1 MEPDTTYPY
10 FAYGSNLNRDE
21 MLERCPD
28 ARPHVTARLEGLAHL
43 PRRRQHRAG
52 RGPNRPRRAL
62 VAEPRRRGG
71 ARRLRGRPSYYRQR
85 IVQVQTDNGPRR
97 AMAYLMERPSYLGLP
112 SPGYFSRIAEGFDHW
127 GLPVRD
133 LQKALLETLSEL
145 EAMGVARYDPDG
157 PKRLRAVMSRGGSQP
172 SRLEAPDAPDPRGDL
187 RVWLDDDLE
196 NRAAPAGWIHVT
208 TAREAISLLDTERVV
223 ELSLDHDLGD
233 DERFGRGT
241 DVVDYLAEQQEI
253 HGRFCGRATGSGST
267 PRTRTAAMRCAG
279 RSTATPPS
287 IWRSRSRSARGVIPC
302 FGSRPRANAH
312 ADLLPP
318 GVGPPS
324 AGSGRAGRLRSGS

>member
-28 ARPHVTARLEGLAHL
+28 ARPHVTARLEGWRLTFRGVANIE
-43 PRRRQHRAG
+43 PAEG
-52 RGPNRPRRAL
+52 RTVHGAL
-62 VAEPRRRGG
+62 WWLSRDDAAALDAYEGV
-71 ARRLRGRPSYYRQR
+71 PSYYRQR

-133 LQKALLETLSEL
+133 LQKALLETLAEL

-157 PKRLRAVMSRGGSQP
+157 PKRLRAVMPRGGSQP
-172 SRLEAPDAPDPRGDL
+172 SRQVPEAPDPRGDL

-196 NRAAPAGWIHVT
+196 NRAAPTGWIHVT

-253 HGRFCGRATGSGST
+253 HGRILWPRDGIRIHSANPYGRD
-267 PRTRTAAMRCAG
+267 AMRRTIHRYA
-279 RSTATPPS
+279 
-287 IWRSRSRSARGVIPC
+287 SRDLEVHESLSPGGHPVFR
-302 FGSRPRANAH
+302 FQPRDGA
-312 ADLLPP
+312 
-318 GVGPPS
+318 
-324 AGSGRAGRLRSGS
+324 